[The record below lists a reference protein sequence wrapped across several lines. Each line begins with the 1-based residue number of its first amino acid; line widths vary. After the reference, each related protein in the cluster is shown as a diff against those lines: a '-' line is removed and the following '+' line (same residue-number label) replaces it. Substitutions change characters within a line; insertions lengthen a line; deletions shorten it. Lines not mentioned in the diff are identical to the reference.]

1 MSIVHDGIQQAVAPL
16 QRSVPT
22 HRFRNFLLGLGLLG
36 FLGAGLVVGVLSYA
50 KSHLKNPIK
59 TVVVD
64 RTPPP
69 VMLTLKDL
77 SLYKAAAGDYEVL
90 VDVEKDVQYV
100 PKAIAGQRTLFIG
113 IGTVDATVDF
123 RNVGGS
129 AIVTNADHTSAV
141 ITLPHAGLSSA
152 VIDPAQSHVASRQR
166 GIVDRIKGA
175 VEDNPDNDK
184 ELYVA
189 AAAKMNAAATASGLR
204 DKAEANT
211 TKMLTAMLTNLGYKN
226 VEIRF
231 DGVPPFEV
239 VNATQVAAAP

>member
-1 MSIVHDGIQQAVAPL
+1 MTIVHDGIQQAVAPL

-22 HRFRNFLLGLGLLG
+22 HRFRNFLLGLGLFALV
-36 FLGAGLVVGVLSYA
+36 GAGLVVGALSYA

-77 SLYKAAAGDYEVL
+77 AVYKAAAGDYEVL

-100 PKAIAGQRTLFIG
+100 PQAIAGQRTLFVG
-113 IGTVDATVDF
+113 VGTVEATVDF
-123 RNVGGS
+123 RNLGGS
-129 AIVTNADHTSAV
+129 AIVTNADRTSAV

-152 VIDPAQSHVASRQR
+152 EVDPSKSHVASRQR
-166 GIVDRIKGA
+166 GLVDRIKGA

-184 ELYVA
+184 ELYIVA
-189 AAAKMNAAATASGLR
+189 ANKMNAAAAETGLR
-204 DKAEANT
+204 EKAEANT
-211 TKMLTAMLTNLGYKN
+211 TKMLTAMLTNLGYKQIDIRYEGDAPNEVISTTKVN
-226 VEIRF
+226 V
-231 DGVPPFEV
+231 
-239 VNATQVAAAP
+239 AP